1 MLTQQKKL
9 KLITVTL
16 YCIESLKTASSD
28 TAALRDKK
36 IYFQNLLAAST
47 QNLKR

>member
-16 YCIESLKTASSD
+16 YCIESFKTASSD
-28 TAALRDKK
+28 TAALRDKEY
-36 IYFQNLLAAST
+36 IFVTSWPPLLRT
-47 QNLKR
+47 